1 MPQRVTKAVL
11 PVAGL
16 GTRFLPVT
24 KSIPKEMLPIVDR
37 PCLDYI
43 VAEAVEAG
51 LTELIFVSARGKD
64 AMIEYFHRAP
74 ELEATLE
81 AAGKRDLARD
91 VRRIGELA
99 TVVTVRQQQQLGLG
113 HAVLAAA
120 PATGAEPFAVFLG
133 DDVIRGERPAI
144 RQLLDVY
151 DERGGCVV
159 ALWPVPREETHR
171 YGICGGQWVDSRV
184 MHIDVMVEK
193 PDPATAPSQESIVG
207 RYVLPGGTMDILR
220 TVKPGR
226 GGEIQLTDALAVLAA
241 RGDAWGTRFD
251 GERFDTGTPLGLLR
265 ASLFFALQRED
276 TAAGARAILDE
287 LRGL

>member
-1 MPQRVTKAVL
+1 MRVTKAVL

-24 KSIPKEMLPIVDR
+24 KSVPKEMLPIVDR

-51 LTELIFVSARGKD
+51 LSELIFVSARGKD
-64 AMIEYFHRAP
+64 SMIEYFQRSP
-74 ELEATLE
+74 ELEANLE
-81 AAGKRDLARD
+81 AAGKRELARE
-91 VRRIGELA
+91 VRRLGELA
-99 TVVTVRQQQQLGLG
+99 TVVTVRQQEQLGLG

-120 PATGAEPFAVFLG
+120 PATGDEPFAVFLG

-144 RQLLDVY
+144 RQLLDVHE
-151 DERGGCVV
+151 ERGGCVV
-159 ALWPVPREETHR
+159 ALWPVPREETKR
-171 YGICGGQWVDSRV
+171 YGICGGPWVNPKV
-184 MHIDVMVEK
+184 MQVQVMVEK
-193 PDPATAPSQESIVG
+193 PDPADAPSCESIVG

-226 GGEIQLTDALAVLAA
+226 GGEIQLTDALAVLAS
-241 RGDAWGTRFD
+241 RGEAWGTRFE

-276 TAAGARAILDE
+276 TAAGARAILEE
-287 LRGL
+287 LRGQ